1 MIRIIYNSI
10 SENDLYRYLKSVSD
24 LFNPNLDK
32 VVDLKVYANKIYNNA
47 LIVESWED
55 EILVGIIACYANNN
69 KTKEAYITHVCV
81 LKEYQG
87 RGISK
92 MMFNNLY
99 EVLKFKQFH
108 TVSLEVN
115 KRNTKALNLYESQ
128 NFKFKIEKKN
138 SLILSKKI

>member
-55 EILVGIIACYANNN
+55 EILVGIIACYANNY
-69 KTKEAYITHVCV
+69 KTKEAYITHVSV
-81 LKEYQG
+81 SKEYQG

-108 TVSLEVN
+108 IVNLEVN

-128 NFKFKIEKKN
+128 NFKFKLEKKD
-138 SLILSKKI
+138 SLILSRKI